1 MRLKDRMD
9 VRKVAERLLFE
20 VNEWISVFTRE
31 CKMNQNKGSGLF
43 ALLPSRW
50 SVFHLVYIHVEVD
63 LSARLVAAQP
73 EGVPEVG
80 LPSLVIPVAQNRQH
94 T

>member
-1 MRLKDRMD
+1 
-9 VRKVAERLLFE
+9 
-20 VNEWISVFTRE
+20 
-31 CKMNQNKGSGLF
+31 MNQNKGSGLF

-50 SVFHLVYIHVEVD
+50 SVFHLAYIQVEVD

-94 T
+94 TQTQVERSKEEPVDVSFCLP